1 MGLFKFKMRKREQK
15 DNQGSRS
22 ANVNN
27 NNQESNPQSFT
38 FKAFE
43 SISKR
48 LNFLRKSSL
57 IRPLSKPQ
65 VAVEKEIAK
74 IGAENIIDVYRV
86 NKWVYA
92 LIFYDERERPT
103 YKPVEPYLTPEQFK
117 VFSEVKDI
125 ISKEPVGLLPEYFP
139 SFERAIRFYAEYV
152 IIIAKRYGMKIPEGV
167 FGVSKIAYYLARDLH
182 GYGEIDPLVRDP
194 WVEDIVG
201 DGGGI
206 PVYIF
211 HRRHEWLRTTVVP
224 EVEEMEKIVKLLAF
238 RARRNINVATPIV
251 EGNLKP
257 EGFRVHLTLGVV
269 SGRGSTFTIR
279 KYTAEPLTLADLV
292 RLRSI
297 DERIAGYL
305 WLAVDHI
312 TSMLVAGPMGSGKTT
327 LLNAIAMMIKPE
339 AKIVTL
345 EDTPELRLPHENW
358 VPMYTRPSF
367 EPGVKDID
375 LFELLK
381 SSLRQRPEYV
391 IVGEIR
397 GSEAYTFFQA
407 ITIGHGGL
415 GTIHGESIEQVIRRL
430 QSPPMNVPRE
440 LIPLVKVYI
449 LLGILR
455 AEEGIKRRMIE
466 LREAAGYD
474 PRTQSVTLNTL
485 FIYDPAEDSWSLPG
499 RSLLVDYIAEKIGM
513 KEWDIREDW
522 ARRATVIKYLAVKRI
537 KYNELATYV
546 RRYRTNPE
554 ATYREAESVV
564 GRVEI

>member
-1 MGLFKFKMRKREQK
+1 MVKLRWELKIRRRQLTNGYLEKASRSIKGLRKVLGSLRPKPSAPPVAEEALKREIVK
-15 DNQGSRS
+15 IG
-22 ANVNN
+22 
-27 NNQESNPQSFT
+27 P
-38 FKAFE
+38 E
-43 SISKR
+43 SI
-48 LNFLRKSSL
+48 
-57 IRPLSKPQ
+57 
-65 VAVEKEIAK
+65 
-74 IGAENIIDVYRV
+74 IDSYRV
-86 NKWVYA
+86 NRWVYA
-92 LIFYDERERPT
+92 IIYFDEKERPT
-103 YKPVEPYLTPEQFK
+103 YMPVEPYLTPEQRK
-117 VFSEVKDI
+117 ALEEVRDI
-125 ISKEPVGLLPEYFP
+125 ISKEPIGILPEHLS
-139 SFERAIRFYAEYV
+139 SFDEAVRFYARYILLV
-152 IIIAKRYGMKIPEGV
+152 SRRYGVRIPEGAY
-167 FGVSKIAYYLARDLH
+167 GISKLSYYLARDLH
-182 GYGEIDPLVRDP
+182 GYGEIDPLIRDP
-194 WVEDIVG
+194 WIEDVVG

-206 PVYIF
+206 PIYVF
-211 HRRHEWLRTTVVP
+211 HRRHEWLRTTITP
-224 EVEEMEKIVKLLAF
+224 DVEEMEKIVKLLAF
-238 RARRNINVATPIV
+238 RSRRNLNVATPIV

-279 KYTAEPLTLADLV
+279 KYTAEPLSLADLV
-292 RLRSI
+292 RLKSI

-305 WLAVDHI
+305 WLAVDYI

-327 LLNAIAMMIKPE
+327 LLNAVAMMIRPE
-339 AKIVTL
+339 AKVVTL

-415 GTIHGESIEQVIRRL
+415 GTIHGETIEQVIRRL

-455 AEEGIKRRMIE
+455 GEEGIGRRLLE

-474 PRTQSVTLNTL
+474 PRTQSVILNKL
-485 FIYDPAEDSWSLPG
+485 FVYDPVEDTWTLTG
-499 RSLLVDYIAEKIGM
+499 RSVLVESIAERTGL
-513 KEWDIREDW
+513 KEWDVREDW
-522 ARRATVIKYLAVKRI
+522 ARRATIIKYLARKKAR
-537 KYNELATYV
+537 YSELVAYV
-546 RRYRTNPE
+546 RRYRYNPE

-564 GRVEI
+564 GRVEIS